1 MRRNY
6 APSSQRRLALA
17 LSLCLGLISA
27 HAADD
32 KDKKAARAQQDRI
45 AKMQQAQQALQQEKT
60 QLSTERDELQ
70 GKLQK
75 AQAQASKLAVAVKR
89 EAELRTQLQ
98 ALEAE
103 KTALADSLKE
113 TEMQR
118 EALRNQLESAQ
129 NLIGSTQNTLANTRN
144 TLDTTQ
150 QSLAQRS
157 KSLAF
162 CEDQNRAYY
171 SINLQLLQRFESTV
185 ATMTPW
191 YLEPWK
197 FDRVALE
204 NEALVI
210 RDQIEERK
218 LIPDP
223 KAP

>member
-1 MRRNY
+1 MPRY
-6 APSSQRRLALA
+6 FAPPSLWRLAVLVA
-17 LSLCLGLISA
+17 LSLGLAGA

-89 EAELRTQLQ
+89 EAELRAQLQ
-98 ALEAE
+98 SLETE
-103 KTALADSLKE
+103 KAALADTLKE
-113 TEMQR
+113 AEGQR
-118 EALRNQLESAQ
+118 DALRLELQ
-129 NLIGSTQNTLANTRN
+129 GTQSDLATTRNILGNTRS
-144 TLDTTQ
+144 TLETSQ
-150 QSLAQRS
+150 QNLAQRD

-171 SINLQLLQRFESTV
+171 SINLKLLQRFESAVT
-185 ATMTPW
+185 ALTPW
-191 YLEPWK
+191 YLNPWQ
-197 FDRVALE
+197 FDKVALE
-204 NEALVI
+204 NEGLVM

-218 LIPDP
+218 LPADAKP
-223 KAP
+223 Q

>member
-1 MRRNY
+1 MPRY
-6 APSSQRRLALA
+6 FAPPSLWHLAVLVA
-17 LSLCLGLISA
+17 LSLGLAGA

-89 EAELRTQLQ
+89 EAELRAQLQ
-98 ALEAE
+98 SLETE
-103 KTALADSLKE
+103 KAALADTLKE
-113 TEMQR
+113 AEGQR
-118 EALRNQLESAQ
+118 DALRLELQSTQSDLATNRNILGNTRSTLESTQQ
-129 NLIGSTQNTLANTRN
+129 NLV
-144 TLDTTQ
+144 
-150 QSLAQRS
+150 QRD

-171 SINLQLLQRFESTV
+171 SINLKLLQRFESAVT
-185 ATMTPW
+185 ALTPW
-191 YLEPWK
+191 YLNPWQ
-197 FDRVALE
+197 FDKVALE
-204 NEALVI
+204 NEGLVM

-218 LIPDP
+218 LPVDAKP
-223 KAP
+223 Q